1 MASGDVE
8 VVVIGGGAAG
18 VSAARRL
25 REANVKALIVEVRS
39 RLGGRAWTIEAG
51 GFPVDV
57 GCGWLHSAERNP
69 WTKIAEAQG
78 RTVDHS
84 PPPWSRAVAQPGLT
98 AAESGELRA
107 ALWALHER
115 ADALADSEP
124 DSPLAD
130 LLEPG
135 GKWNAMLDAISGYY
149 SGAPLARVSARDLG
163 RYAEDGVN
171 WRVVEGYGATI
182 AAHGAGLEV
191 AFDSVVTRIDHSGPR
206 IRVETTRGVIEA
218 EAAIVTLPSA
228 IIAANEALFAPAL
241 PAKVRAASG
250 LPLGHDA
257 KLFLSL
263 SNADAFETDT
273 RAFGKLTSAATAG
286 YQFRP
291 LGRPMIECYFGGD
304 LAAELEQDADAA
316 FFEFARGELV
326 GLYGGDFARRIA
338 PLAVHGW
345 GVDPFARGAYSY
357 ALPGRADDR
366 AVLAAPV
373 DERLFFAGEA
383 CSREDYSTAHGAY
396 LTGVAAAEQAM
407 AALGRP
413 HSRHGRA

>member
-1 MASGDVE
+1 MAGGECE

-18 VSAARRL
+18 IAAARRL
-25 REANVKALIVEVRS
+25 REANVKTLVVEARS

-51 GFPVDV
+51 GFPVDL

-69 WTKIAEAQG
+69 WTKIAEGQG
-78 RTVDHS
+78 RTIDHA
-84 PPPWSRAVAQPGLT
+84 PPPWARATAQPGLT
-98 AAESGELRA
+98 AADSAQMRD

-115 ADALADSEP
+115 ADALTDSEP
-124 DSPLAD
+124 DRPLAD

-135 GKWNAMLDAISGYY
+135 GKWNALLDAISGYY
-149 SGAPLARVSARDLG
+149 SGAALARVSARDLG

-182 AAHGAGLEV
+182 VAHGAGLDV
-191 AFDSVVTRIDHSGPR
+191 AFDSVVTRVDHSGRR
-206 IRVETTRGVIEA
+206 IRVETTRGAIA
-218 EAAIVTLPSA
+218 ADAAIVTLPSA
-228 IIAANEALFAPAL
+228 VIAADENLFAPPL
-241 PAKVRAASG
+241 PAKTRAAAG
-250 LPLGHDA
+250 LPLGHDD

-263 SNADAFETDT
+263 IEAEAFASDT
-273 RAFGKLTSAATAG
+273 RVFGKLETAATGG

-304 LAAELEQDADAA
+304 LAAQLEKDGEGA
-316 FFEFARGELV
+316 FFDFARGELV
-326 GLYGGDFARRIA
+326 GLFGGDFARRIA

-366 AVLAAPV
+366 AALAFPV
-373 DERLFFAGEA
+373 DDRLFFAGEA

-396 LTGVAAAEQAM
+396 LTGLAAAEQAI
-407 AALGRP
+407 AART
-413 HSRHGRA
+413 RQRGRA

>member
-1 MASGDVE
+1 MASDDVE
-8 VVVIGGGAAG
+8 VVVIGGGAGG

-25 REANVKALIVEVRS
+25 REAGVKALIVEARS
-39 RLGGRAWTIEAG
+39 RLGGRALTVQAG
-51 GFPVDV
+51 GFPIDL

-78 RTVDHS
+78 RTVDRS
-84 PPPWSRAVAQPGLT
+84 PPPWARAHAQPGLT
-98 AAESGELRA
+98 AAESGEMRT

-124 DSPLAD
+124 DRPLAD
-130 LLEPG
+130 LLEPD

-149 SGAPLARVSARDLG
+149 SGAALERVSARDLG

-182 AAHGAGLEV
+182 AAHGAGLDV
-191 AFDSVVTRIDHSGPR
+191 AFDSVVTRIDHSGQR
-206 IRVETTRGVIEA
+206 VHVETTRGAIA
-218 EAAIVTLPSA
+218 ADAAIVTLPSA

-241 PAKVRAASG
+241 PAKARAAAG
-250 LPLGHDA
+250 LPLGHDN

-263 SNADAFETDT
+263 AGADAFEPDT
-273 RAFGKLTSAATAG
+273 RVFGKLTTAATAG

-291 LGRPMIECYFGGD
+291 LGRPMIECYFGGA
-304 LAAELEQDADAA
+304 LAAELEMGGETA
-316 FFEFARGELV
+316 FFDFARGELV
-326 GLYGGDFARRIA
+326 ALYGGDFARRIA

-357 ALPGRADDR
+357 ALPGHADDR
-366 AVLAAPV
+366 ATLAAPV
-373 DERLFFAGEA
+373 DDRLFFAGEA

-396 LTGVAAAEQAM
+396 LTGLAAAEQAI
-407 AALGRP
+407 AALA
-413 HSRHGRA
+413 RARGHRRS

>member
-1 MASGDVE
+1 MASGDVDIA
-8 VVVIGGGAAG
+8 VIGGGAAG

-25 REANVKALIVEVRS
+25 RDAGVKALIVEARS
-39 RLGGRAWTIEAG
+39 RLGGRALTVEAV
-51 GFPVDV
+51 GFPVDL

-78 RTVDHS
+78 RTVDHA
-84 PPPWSRAVAQPGLT
+84 PPPWSRAAAQPGLT
-98 AAESGELRA
+98 AAESGEMRA

-115 ADALADSEP
+115 ADAA
-124 DSPLAD
+124 SPRARAGSPASPD
-130 LLEPG
+130 LLEAG
-135 GKWNAMLDAISGYY
+135 GKWNALPLDAISGFYKQR
-149 SGAPLARVSARDLG
+149 APLALLLISAARDLG

-182 AAHGAGLEV
+182 ATHGAGLEV
-191 AFDSVVTRIDHSGPR
+191 AFDSVVTRIDHGGRR
-206 IRVETTRGVIEA
+206 IRVETTRGAIEA

-228 IIAANEALFAPAL
+228 ILAANETLFAPAL
-241 PAKVRAASG
+241 PEKARAAAG

-263 SNADAFETDT
+263 AGAGEFEQDT
-273 RAFGKLTSAATAG
+273 RAFGKLNSAATAG

-304 LAAELEQDADAA
+304 LAADLEMRGEAA
-316 FFEFARGELV
+316 FFDFARGELV

-345 GVDPFARGAYSY
+345 EAIDPA
-357 ALPGRADDR
+357 
-366 AVLAAPV
+366 
-373 DERLFFAGEA
+373 
-383 CSREDYSTAHGAY
+383 
-396 LTGVAAAEQAM
+396 
-407 AALGRP
+407 
-413 HSRHGRA
+413 